1 MLRGRPGSALSHINC
16 GVKIIAELSGDT
28 VDSQISKNSIEVSK
42 RPFTPLATLKLVFV
56 RLDYQASQIVV
67 GRHRELLST
76 SFDHKERGYQ
86 ADIPYHFSSLDEA
99 RNALD
104 YLPTATMRALQVV
117 QLSNQNVGPTPEL
130 AATLRL
136 IRDFSSI
143 KLRQWSQ
150 AFEMFLRHHAH
161 DFDKVSQESIH
172 ITKLRR
178 ILLGVFFDIQV
189 LGGELDE
196 RIWDSYYVEFET
208 MVVHATAA
216 LKMSTC
222 GSKGAPRP
230 AFSLDT
236 TIILPLYFVAAK
248 CRHPSLRRKSVLLL
262 KSASRQEGILN
273 SSLTGRIAER
283 LIEIEEEGLG
293 EISCADNVPNWA
305 RLSTVDVKFEPEG
318 RRAFLE
324 YIRCKTEG
332 GKRNTVQEW
341 LEW

>member
-1 MLRGRPGSALSHINC
+1 
-16 GVKIIAELSGDT
+16 
-28 VDSQISKNSIEVSK
+28 
-42 RPFTPLATLKLVFV
+42 
-56 RLDYQASQIVV
+56 
-67 GRHRELLST
+67 
-76 SFDHKERGYQ
+76 
-86 ADIPYHFSSLDEA
+86 
-99 RNALD
+99 
-104 YLPTATMRALQVV
+104 
-117 QLSNQNVGPTPEL
+117 
-130 AATLRL
+130 
-136 IRDFSSI
+136 
-143 KLRQWSQ
+143 
-150 AFEMFLRHHAH
+150 
-161 DFDKVSQESIH
+161 
-172 ITKLRR
+172 
-178 ILLGVFFDIQV
+178 
-189 LGGELDE
+189 
-196 RIWDSYYVEFET
+196 